1 MNQYGAPSISRFFVS
16 CPGHVEQLL
25 AEEIRSILAGP
36 VPGAG
41 GEQAAVPAPAPT
53 ARESSGVGVRE
64 SSGGVYLEGSLEDA
78 YRVCLW
84 SSLAG
89 RVLGELATDIAADR
103 DALYR
108 AAAAVPFEEYFD
120 VDRTFAVFGHS
131 AHREFR
137 DSRLAFLVIKDAIAD
152 RFRER
157 LGRRPSV
164 DTERPE
170 VRINL
175 HLTDSR
181 MRLYVDF
188 SGESLHRRGYRR
200 VATAA
205 PLRENTAAAVL
216 ARTGWDAA
224 LSAWRRGEGAQ
235 PFLAD
240 PMCGSGTIAIE
251 AARQAVDMAPGADR
265 AEFGFERLRG
275 YDDAAWRRLREE
287 AAERLERGR
296 ARWTA
301 GGGRIWASDADPEA
315 VTATK
320 ANAEAAGVADIL
332 TIEQADFARLRRG
345 AILGELNR
353 GFDPE
358 IAAGCFIVTN
368 PPYGHRLG
376 GGEETRVHERLGRW
390 LAERFTGFRAAVLA
404 DSKEQAR
411 EIGLRAD
418 RLYSLYNGNL
428 SVVLAVLSLDQSN
441 RFREPGNRGA
451 AGGTRG
457 ATGGRPTSAGRASA
471 TSEDATRGVESI
483 INRLRKNRRSLKRF
497 LEREAVSCYRI
508 YDADIP
514 QYAAAVDVYVDR
526 DQQTRAVVQE
536 YAPPATVDE
545 AAAAARFAEIIQAV
559 QAFLEIGPQA
569 VFTRERRRQRG
580 TEQYRPRSTGGSV
593 TAIVEEDGLLF
604 EVNFTDYLDVGL
616 FLDHRFVRRR
626 IRERAEGAR
635 FLNLFAYTCAATV
648 HAAAGGAS
656 RTVSVDTSNSYLEW
670 GKRNLGLNGIVG
682 PAHEIVRSDSLTF
695 LRRGRDTYD
704 LMLIDPPSFS
714 NSKSRDADLDV
725 QRDHPELLRAALSRL
740 APGGSIFFSA
750 NLRSFSLSDEVRQM
764 AEVAD
769 LSEET
774 LPPDFARSARRRHVY
789 LLTKA
794 GR

>member
-1 MNQYGAPSISRFFVS
+1 MSHHGAAPVSRFFIS

-25 AEEIRSILAGP
+25 ADELRGIVADSGSVI
-36 VPGAG
+36 
-41 GEQAAVPAPAPT
+41 
-53 ARESSGVGVRE
+53 RESA
-64 SSGGVYLEGSLEDA
+64 GGVYLDGGLEDA

-84 SSLAG
+84 SALAG
-89 RVLGELATDIAADR
+89 RVLGELATDVVADR

-108 AAAAVPFEEYFD
+108 AAAAVPFEQYFG
-120 VDRTFAVFGHS
+120 VDRTFAVFGHA

-164 DTERPE
+164 DTEDPD

-175 HLTDSR
+175 HLTESR
-181 MRLYVDF
+181 MRLSVDF

-216 ARTGWDAA
+216 ERAGWAAA
-224 LSAWRRGEGAQ
+224 LSSWRRGEAPR

-240 PMCGSGTIAIE
+240 PLCGSGTIAIE
-251 AARQAVDMAPGADR
+251 AARQAIDMAPGLHR
-265 AEFGFERLRG
+265 PEFGFERLER
-275 YDDAAWRRLREE
+275 YDEAAWRRLKEE
-287 AAERLERGR
+287 AGVRLEHGR
-296 ARWTA
+296 EAWKA
-301 GGGRIWASDADPEA
+301 AGGRIWASDVDPDATEA
-315 VTATK
+315 TR
-320 ANAEAAGVADIL
+320 ANAEAAGVLDIL
-332 TIEQADFARLRRG
+332 TVEEADFARLRRG
-345 AILGELNR
+345 AVLGEINK

-358 IAAGCFIVTN
+358 DAAGCFIVTN

-376 GGEETRVHERLGRW
+376 GDEDRVHRRLGTW

-411 EIGLRAD
+411 ELGLRAD

-428 SVVLAVLSLDQSN
+428 SVVLAVLSLEQSN
-441 RFREPGNRGA
+441 RFRPAGNRGA
-451 AGGTRG
+451 AGGS
-457 ATGGRPTSAGRASA
+457 PTSVGRGPA

-483 INRLRKNRRSLKRF
+483 INRLRKNRRALKRF
-497 LEREAVSCYRI
+497 LEREAVTSYRL

-526 DQQTRAVVQE
+526 EGTTRAVVQE

-545 AAAAARFAEIIQAV
+545 HAAGERFAELIQAV
-559 QAFLEIGPQA
+559 RSFLEIGPEA

-580 TEQYRPRSTGGSV
+580 AEQYRPRALGGSV
-593 TAIVEEDGLLF
+593 TAVVEEDGLLF

-616 FLDHRFVRRR
+616 FLDHRLVRRR
-626 IRERAEGAR
+626 IRERAGGTR

-656 RTVSVDTSNSYLEW
+656 RTVSVDTSHTYLEW
-670 GKRNLGLNGIVG
+670 GKRNLALNGVGG
-682 PAHEIVRSDSLTF
+682 PAHEIVRSDGLTF
-695 LRRGRDTYD
+695 LRRGRDEYD

-714 NSKSRDADLDV
+714 NSKSRESDFDV
-725 QRDHPELLRAALSRL
+725 QRDHAELLRAALKRL
-740 APGGSIFFSA
+740 APGGGILFSA
-750 NLRSFSLSDEVRQM
+750 NLRSFSLSDEVREA
-764 AEVAD
+764 AEIID
-769 LSEET
+769 LSAET

-789 LLTKA
+789 LLTRA
-794 GR
+794 GRRRPA

>member
-1 MNQYGAPSISRFFVS
+1 MNQHGAPPVSRFFVS
-16 CPGHVEQLL
+16 CTGHVEQLL
-25 AEEIRSILAGP
+25 AEEIRRILAGP
-36 VPGAG
+36 APGAG
-41 GEQAAVPAPAPT
+41 GEQDAVPAPA
-53 ARESSGVGVRE
+53 SMVRE

-89 RVLGELATDIAADR
+89 RVLGELATDIATDR

-108 AAAAVPFEEYFD
+108 AAAAVPFDEYFD

-137 DSRLAFLVIKDAIAD
+137 DSRLAFLVVKDAIAD

-216 ARTGWDAA
+216 ARAGWDAA
-224 LSAWRRGEGAQ
+224 LSAWRRGEGPQ

-251 AARQAVDMAPGADR
+251 AARQALDMAPGADR
-265 AEFGFERLRG
+265 AEFGLERLRG
-275 YDDAAWRRLREE
+275 YDETVWRRLRQE

-296 ARWTA
+296 AQWTA

-315 VTATK
+315 VEATK
-320 ANAEAAGVADIL
+320 ANAEAAGVPDIL
-332 TIEQADFARLRRG
+332 TIEEADFARLRRG
-345 AILGELNR
+345 AILGELNKS
-353 GFDPE
+353 FDPDN
-358 IAAGCFIVTN
+358 AAGCFIVTN

-376 GGEETRVHERLGRW
+376 GEEARAHEGLGRW

-411 EIGLRAD
+411 ELGLRAD

-428 SVVLAVLSLDQSN
+428 SVVLAVIVLDQSN
-441 RFREPGNRGA
+441 RFRPGGNRGA
-451 AGGTRG
+451 ARGVAGGTGG
-457 ATGGRPTSAGRASA
+457 ASGGGRPAPAGPASA

-483 INRLRKNRRSLKRF
+483 INRLRKNRRGLKRY

-526 DQQTRAVVQE
+526 EGVTRAVVQE

-545 AAAAARFAEIIQAV
+545 AAAAMRFAELIQAV
-559 QAFLEIGPQA
+559 QFFLEIGPEA

-580 TEQYRPRSTGGSV
+580 TEQYRPCSTAGSV
-593 TAIVEEDGLLF
+593 TAVVEEDGLRF

-616 FLDHRFVRRR
+616 FPDHRLVRRR
-626 IRERAEGAR
+626 IRERAESVR

-656 RTVSVDTSNSYLEW
+656 RTVSVDASNTYLEW

-695 LRRGRDTYD
+695 LRRGRNTYD

-725 QRDHPELLRAALSRL
+725 QRDHVELCRAALSRL

-750 NLRSFSLSDEVRQM
+750 NLRSFSLSDDVREM
-764 AEVAD
+764 AEVTD
-769 LSEET
+769 LAEDT
-774 LPPDFARSARRRHVY
+774 LTPDFARSARRRHVY

-794 GR
+794 GRR

>member
-1 MNQYGAPSISRFFVS
+1 
-16 CPGHVEQLL
+16 
-25 AEEIRSILAGP
+25 
-36 VPGAG
+36 
-41 GEQAAVPAPAPT
+41 
-53 ARESSGVGVRE
+53 
-64 SSGGVYLEGSLEDA
+64 

-89 RVLGELATDIAADR
+89 RVLGELATDIASDR

-108 AAAAVPFEEYFD
+108 AAAAVPFEEHFD

-164 DTERPE
+164 DTEHPE
-170 VRINL
+170 VRLNL

-216 ARTGWDAA
+216 GRAGWGSA
-224 LSAWRRGEGAQ
+224 LSAWRGGEGPQ

-251 AARQAVDMAPGADR
+251 AARQAIDRAPGIDR
-265 AEFGFERLRG
+265 EHFGFERLRG
-275 YDDAAWRRLREE
+275 YDEAAWRHLREE
-287 AAERLERGR
+287 AGERLERGR
-296 ARWTA
+296 AAWTA

-315 VTATK
+315 VEATR
-320 ANAEAAGVADIL
+320 ANAEAAGVPDIL
-332 TIEQADFARLRRG
+332 TIEEADFVRLRRG
-345 AILGELNR
+345 AILGELNK

-358 IAAGCFIVTN
+358 AAAGCFIVTN

-376 GGEETRVHERLGRW
+376 GGEARVHERLGRW

-404 DSKEQAR
+404 ESKEQAR
-411 EIGLRAD
+411 ELGLRAD

-441 RFREPGNRGA
+441 RFRAAENRGA
-451 AGGTRG
+451 AGGVSPASARPAG
-457 ATGGRPTSAGRASA
+457 ATSD
-471 TSEDATRGVESI
+471 DATRGVESI
-483 INRLRKNRRSLKRF
+483 INRLRKNRRALKRV

-526 DQQTRAVVQE
+526 EEVTRAVVQE

-545 AAAAARFAEIIQAV
+545 AAAAARFAELIQAV
-559 QAFLEIGPQA
+559 QSFLEIGPEA

-593 TAIVEEDGLLF
+593 TAAVEEDGLLF

-616 FLDHRFVRRR
+616 FLDHRLVRRR
-626 IRERAEGAR
+626 IRERAEGVR

-656 RTVSVDTSNSYLEW
+656 RTVSVDTSHTYLEW

-695 LRRGRDTYD
+695 LRRSRDEYD

-725 QRDHPELLRAALSRL
+725 QRDHVELCRAALSRL

-750 NLRSFSLSDEVRQM
+750 NLRSFSLSDEVREM
-764 AEVAD
+764 AEVTD

-774 LPPDFARSARRRHVY
+774 LPPDFARSARRRHAY

-794 GR
+794 ER

>member
-1 MNQYGAPSISRFFVS
+1 MDQHGAPPVSRFFVS

-25 AEEIRSILAGP
+25 AEEIRSILGVSA
-36 VPGAG
+36 PGG
-41 GEQAAVPAPAPT
+41 DTDSGTSP
-53 ARESSGVGVRE
+53 RESSGAGVRE

-84 SSLAG
+84 SSIAG
-89 RVLGELATDIAADR
+89 RVLGELATDIATDR

-137 DSRLAFLVIKDAIAD
+137 DSRLAFLVVKDAIAD

-164 DTERPE
+164 DTEWPE

-216 ARTGWDAA
+216 ARAGWDSA
-224 LSAWRRGEGAQ
+224 LSAWRRGEGPQ
-235 PFLAD
+235 PFLSD

-251 AARQAVDMAPGADR
+251 AARQALDMAPGAER

-275 YDDAAWRRLREE
+275 YDEAVWRRLRHE

-296 ARWTA
+296 AAWTA
-301 GGGRIWASDADPEA
+301 EGGRIWASDVDPEA
-315 VTATK
+315 VEATK
-320 ANAEAAGVADIL
+320 ANAEAAGVPDIL
-332 TIEQADFARLRRG
+332 TIEKADFARLRHG
-345 AILGELNR
+345 AILGELSKS
-353 GFDPE
+353 FDPE
-358 IAAGCFIVTN
+358 NAAGCFIVTN

-376 GGEETRVHERLGRW
+376 GKEARAHERLGRW

-411 EIGLRAD
+411 ELGLRAD
-418 RLYSLYNGNL
+418 RLYSVYNGNL
-428 SVVLAVLSLDQSN
+428 NVVLAVVSLDQSN
-441 RFREPGNRGA
+441 RFHA
-451 AGGTRG
+451 AGDRGTTGGVAAASRR
-457 ATGGRPTSAGRASA
+457 ATGDSPRSTRVASA
-471 TSEDATRGVESI
+471 TSTDATRGVESI
-483 INRLRKNRRSLKRF
+483 MNRLRKNRRVLKRV

-526 DQQTRAVVQE
+526 EEVTRAVVQE
-536 YAPPATVDE
+536 YAPPATVEE
-545 AAAAARFAEIIQAV
+545 AAAAARFAELIQAV
-559 QAFLEIGPQA
+559 QFFLEIGPEA

-580 TEQYRPRSTGGSV
+580 TAQYRPRSTGGSV
-593 TAIVEEDGLLF
+593 TAVVEEDGLLF

-616 FLDHRFVRRR
+616 FLDHRLVRRR
-626 IRERAEGAR
+626 IRERAEGVR

-656 RTVSVDTSNSYLEW
+656 RTVSVDTSNTYLEW
-670 GKRNLGLNGIVG
+670 GTRNLGLNGIVG

-725 QRDHPELLRAALSRL
+725 QRDHVELCRAALSRL

-750 NLRSFSLSDEVRQM
+750 NLRSFSLSDEVREI
-764 AEVAD
+764 AEVTD
-769 LSEET
+769 LSEGT
-774 LPPDFARSARRRHVY
+774 LPPNFARSARRRHVY

-794 GR
+794 GRR